1 MFQPSKYS
9 FPGHATM
16 IVNADDD
23 GYGALGLSKRER
35 RDKHI
40 RKAEKYEDKA
50 KKALAKG
57 KKDKAERYLKKA
69 AEHWDKAEKLAG
81 KLGEKG
87 KTTTFTTEETAKR
100 QLQFR
105 SAKARAAGARLR
117 AAKTASDLQAVEQE
131 IEGETMDYVEPET
144 ASGLGTALKVGGLAV
159 LGGGLYYYFT
169 MR

>member
-9 FPGHATM
+9 FPGHATV

-35 RDKHI
+35 RDAQI
-40 RKAEKYEDKA
+40 RKAERDEDRA

-57 KKDKAERYLKKA
+57 DKE
-69 AEHWDKAEKLAG
+69 KAEKYLAKAAKHWAKAEELAA

-100 QLQFR
+100 QIEFR
-105 SAKARAAGARLR
+105 RAKARAAGARLR
-117 AAKTASDLQAVEQE
+117 AAKSSSDLQAVEQS
-131 IEGETMDYVEPET
+131 IEGETMDYVEPEP